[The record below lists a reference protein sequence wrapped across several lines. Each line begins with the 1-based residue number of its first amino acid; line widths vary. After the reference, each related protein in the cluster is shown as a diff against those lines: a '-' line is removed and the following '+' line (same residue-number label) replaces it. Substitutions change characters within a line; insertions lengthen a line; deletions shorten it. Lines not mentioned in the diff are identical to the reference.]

1 MNGEW
6 TWSTKVEFKIQSI
19 WWQVRERSRKD
30 VNINTTKRCN
40 KIRFQPISSLNSE
53 RCIFLCLIDTWYND
67 SQFEAKIKSSRDSL
81 RLKFNAHKKHQ
92 VAERE
97 RNECCSNFRQHF
109 FSSSRLK
116 ADARGKQRD
125 RTVKNPSEAF
135 NLLLQ
140 QNFISTLIFFMRE
153 KRRQK
158 CDRFEQ
164 SKQIFH
170 VFVPSIPAF
179 LFRHNE
185 NSFAYA
191 RQRNRS
197 SETVPAEYCINTFYT
212 NIMPDKYFLARCV
225 TVVAT
230 IALLLSFIDIVPR
243 AGNAFS
249 SKNFPSTQE
258 CEQKTMKFSS
268 KQ

>member
-1 MNGEW
+1 MANEPDRQKRNSKFSDDKSENAVGKTSTSIQQKGAIKSGFNQFRVW
-6 TWSTKVEFKIQSI
+6 TVSVAF
-19 WWQVRERSRKD
+19 
-30 VNINTTKRCN
+30 
-40 KIRFQPISSLNSE
+40 F
-53 RCIFLCLIDTWYND
+53 CLIDTWYND

-116 ADARGKQRD
+116 ADAREKQRD

-153 KRRQK
+153 KGRQK
-158 CDRFEQ
+158 CDRFKQ

-191 RQRNRS
+191 RRRNRS

-225 TVVAT
+225 TVVAA

-249 SKNFPSTQE
+249 SKNSPSTRMWTKNNEIQ
-258 CEQKTMKFSS
+258 
-268 KQ
+268 